1 MGYGIPDDPPD
12 RDLTPQQ
19 LHDRID
25 EVTNLSA
32 DELRAFKDSD
42 FNATYNRVKSDAAQP
57 GDEPLDDVIRLL
69 DTPASE
75 YRDMDDGFNE
85 IEEGREL
92 LSFQRRTQA
101 QIESQ
106 GLGENYLTDLEV
118 MQVREAA
125 SIRWGIDPDDE
136 REWL

>member
-1 MGYGIPDDPPD
+1 MGYRIPDDPPD
-12 RDLTPQQ
+12 ADLTPEQ

-25 EVTNLSA
+25 EVTNLTA
-32 DELRAFKDSD
+32 DELRAFKRSD
-42 FNATYNRVKSDAAQP
+42 FNQNYNRVKSDAAQP

-69 DTPASE
+69 ETPASE

-101 QIESQ
+101 QIASQ

-125 SIRWGIDPDDE
+125 SIRWGIDPDEE

>member
-1 MGYGIPDDPPD
+1 MGYRIPDDPPD
-12 RDLTPQQ
+12 ADLTPEQ

-25 EVTNLSA
+25 EVTNLTA
-32 DELRAFKDSD
+32 DELRAFKGSD
-42 FNATYNRVKSDAAQP
+42 FNQDYNRVKSDAAQP
-57 GDEPLDDVIRLL
+57 GDEPLDDVIQLL
-69 DTPASE
+69 ETPASE

-101 QIESQ
+101 QIASQ

-125 SIRWGIDPDDE
+125 SIRWGIDPDEE

>member
-1 MGYGIPDDPPD
+1 MGYRIPDDPPD
-12 RDLTPQQ
+12 ADLTPEQ
-19 LHDRID
+19 LHDRIE
-25 EVTNLSA
+25 EVTNLTA
-32 DELRAFKDSD
+32 DELRAFKGSD
-42 FNATYNRVKSDAAQP
+42 FNQEYNRVKSDAAQP

-69 DTPASE
+69 ETPASE

-101 QIESQ
+101 QIASQ

-125 SIRWGIDPDDE
+125 SIRWGIDPDEE

>member
-1 MGYGIPDDPPD
+1 MVYRIPDDPPD
-12 RDLTPQQ
+12 ADLTPEQ
-19 LHDRID
+19 LHDKID
-25 EVTNLSA
+25 EITNLTA
-32 DELRAFKDSD
+32 DDLRAFKGSD
-42 FNATYNRVKSDAAQP
+42 FNQQYNRVKSDAAQP
-57 GDEPLDDVIRLL
+57 GDEPLDNVIRLL
-69 DTPASE
+69 ETPASE

>member
-1 MGYGIPDDPPD
+1 MGYGIPGDPPD
-12 RDLTPQQ
+12 RDLTPKQ

-25 EVTNLSA
+25 DVTNLSA
-32 DELRAFKDSD
+32 DELSAFKDSD

-69 DTPASE
+69 ETPASE

>member
-42 FNATYNRVKSDAAQP
+42 FNETYNRVKSDAAQP
-57 GDEPLDDVIRLL
+57 GDEPLDDAIRLL
-69 DTPASE
+69 ETPASE

-101 QIESQ
+101 QIKSQ

>member
-1 MGYGIPDDPPD
+1 MVEIPSVPPDDE
-12 RDLTPQQ
+12 LSPQQ
-19 LHDRID
+19 LYDRV
-25 EVTNLSA
+25 EQVTNLDA
-32 DELRAFKDSD
+32 DELRAFKQSD
-42 FNATYNRVKSDAAQP
+42 YNAAYLEVASDAAQP

-69 DTPASE
+69 ETPASE
-75 YRDMDDGFNE
+75 YRDVDDGFNE
-85 IEEGREL
+85 VKEGREL

-136 REWL
+136 REWV

>member
-1 MGYGIPDDPPD
+1 MGYRIPDDPPD
-12 RDLTPQQ
+12 ADLTPEQ

-25 EVTNLSA
+25 EVTNLTA
-32 DELRAFKDSD
+32 DELRAFKGSD
-42 FNATYNRVKSDAAQP
+42 FNQEYNRVKSDAAQP

-69 DTPASE
+69 ETPASE
-75 YRDMDDGFNE
+75 YREVDDGFNE
-85 IEEGREL
+85 IQQGREL

-101 QIESQ
+101 QIGSQ

-118 MQVREAA
+118 MQVREAV
-125 SIRWGIDPDDE
+125 SIRWGIDPDEE